1 MTSVFPSASLT
12 ECFLP
17 ACPRHP
23 ITPILWQDGAITAK
37 VMSSYFK
44 SVYTPWFENTQLL
57 INVFC
62 RKIEE
67 KDKDRNKVTQLGAIL
82 RRASNS
88 AKTKREENFG
98 PAAEKVGSR
107 LSWMESSNSSGN
119 VCVLGGSWCC
129 KCFLKRKGEILQLTV
144 KLTGS

>member
-12 ECFLP
+12 GCFPP

-44 SVYTPWFENTQLL
+44 SVYTPRFKNTQLL
-57 INVFC
+57 ISAFC

-67 KDKDRNKVTQLGAIL
+67 KDKDRNKGTQLGATL

-88 AKTKREENFG
+88 AKTRRKENFG
-98 PAAEKVGSR
+98 PAAEKEGSH
-107 LSWMESSNSSGN
+107 LSWIESSNSSDNAG
-119 VCVLGGSWCC
+119 VLGG
-129 KCFLKRKGEILQLTV
+129 
-144 KLTGS
+144 